1 MAGGGRKGQAMR
13 IQELIFIIIG
23 VFLLIGAVQE
33 EVRERWR
40 SKKNSTRS

>member
-1 MAGGGRKGQAMR
+1 MR

-33 EVRERWR
+33 EVRERWKR
-40 SKKNSTRS
+40 KNHRQ

>member
-23 VFLLIGAVQE
+23 AFLLIGAVQE
-33 EVRERWR
+33 EVRERW
-40 SKKNSTRS
+40 KKRKSRQ